1 MRALYPSEYI
11 PLNQL
16 IIGNKNYS
24 SWSLRPWLLL
34 RELDIPFSEVK
45 IPLYAEGSKEELLQY
60 SPSGKVPA
68 FCHESVT
75 VWDSLA
81 ICEFVVDL
89 YPEKNCWPLQL
100 KDKAYARSISNEM
113 HSGFFA
119 IRNSL
124 PMNCRKKMVFKNISE
139 SLKSDIDRVCEI
151 WRICREKHPESGPF
165 LFGDFS
171 IADAMYAPIVLRFNS
186 YGIPVGDTEND
197 YMNTILSLSSL
208 KEWVAEGI
216 AEKEFLAD
224 CELEA

>member
-1 MRALYPSEYI
+1 
-11 PLNQL
+11 
-16 IIGNKNYS
+16 
-24 SWSLRPWLLL
+24 LL
-34 RELDIPFSEVK
+34 K
-45 IPLYAEGSKEELLQY
+45 Y

-81 ICEFVVDL
+81 ICEFVADL

-100 KDKAYARSISNEM
+100 EDKAYARSISNEM

-124 PMNCRKKMVFKNISE
+124 PMNCRKKMVFKNIPE

-151 WRICREKHPESGPF
+151 WRICRERYAESGPF

-171 IADAMYAPIVLRFNS
+171 IADAMSAPIILRFNS
-186 YGIPVGDTEND
+186 YGIPVGDTENV
-197 YMNTILSLSSL
+197 YMNTILSLNSL

-216 AEKEFLAD
+216 TEKEFLAD